1 MKIPTNTADARRPSS
16 WPLWI
21 AAACFVLSG
30 AAALVYQVAWQRLL
44 ALSTG
49 VGIYSIAAIT
59 AAFMAGLGIGSDLG
73 GRLSTR
79 LSPVRG
85 LKAFA
90 LVEIGVALFA
100 VVSVPLFYDGL
111 YRGAPWLYV
120 TPTSAVFSHFFSL
133 LLPTTLMGMSL
144 PLLVRGLVMSPDHAA
159 RTIGLLYAANALGAA
174 IGGLATPWV
183 LVRFLGIEGAVMVG
197 AGLSAAAGL
206 GAWGLAWFRAEEPGV
221 EDSTS
226 MAAPSVSA
234 PGQITEAPQPF
245 RLWLILYATSGL
257 VSLSLEIVWFRVM
270 DVLAKGAA
278 FTFGTLLAIYLTGL
292 AAGTFTGAR
301 FAHRITRPLNAFLL
315 CQAGM
320 VGWTLLAHILL
331 VRLPASLPGLAWL
344 TAYGLRDDGVEM
356 NPLAIGDFFAVYLV
370 APLFL
375 FGPSTFLMG
384 LGFPI
389 LQRAV
394 QNDAAS
400 AGQRVGWLQAA
411 NIFGCV
417 AGSLLTGLVLLDV
430 FGAAGSFRFLA
441 LITVFV
447 AFAASRRLGRSRL
460 THALAAIVALVA
472 LFPSNNQLWIRL
484 HGDTDPANTF
494 VEEDAAGVNALTPRR
509 PTGYHLWVHGRTNSW
524 IPFGDI
530 HTIFGALPAL
540 VHPAP
545 RDIAIVGLGSGDTAW
560 AAGVR
565 EETTRVTIFEIARAQ
580 PRLLKRVEDAPRMVR
595 LKSFLADPRM
605 NIVRDDGRRRLDSD
619 GIAYDIIQADAIHPD
634 GTMSGNLYST
644 EFYAMVGKRL
654 KPGGI
659 MTAWVPTPRIRASAL
674 RAFPHAVDFG
684 PLLLL
689 TNEPL
694 AIDTERWESRL
705 RTPRALDYLG
715 AARVSEIAAFI
726 RRAHAVVRPGPD
738 AELNRDLDPRD
749 EFARPLSGAR

>member
-1 MKIPTNTADARRPSS
+1 M
-16 WPLWI
+16 
-21 AAACFVLSG
+21 CFVLSG

-79 LSPVRG
+79 LSPVRA
-85 LKAFA
+85 LRAFA
-90 LVEIGVALFA
+90 VVEIGVALFA
-100 VVSVPLFYDGL
+100 LVSVPFFYDGL

-120 TPTSAVFSHFFSL
+120 TPVSAVFAHFFSL

-144 PLLVRGLVMSPDHAA
+144 PLLVRGLVMSPEHAA
-159 RTIGLLYAANALGAA
+159 RTIGLLYGANALGAA
-174 IGGLATPWV
+174 LGGLATPWI
-183 LVRFLGIEGAVMVG
+183 LVRFLGIDGAVLVG
-197 AGLSAAAGL
+197 AGLSAVAGL
-206 GAWGLAWFRAEEPGV
+206 GALVLASFTKEGGRAQDSAEAISAVV
-221 EDSTS
+221 E
-226 MAAPSVSA
+226 APT
-234 PGQITEAPQPF
+234 TESPQPF
-245 RLWLILYATSGL
+245 RLWLLLYATSGL

-292 AAGTFTGAR
+292 AAGTFAGAR
-301 FAHRITRPLNAFLL
+301 FANRITRPLNAFLL

-344 TAYGLRDDGVEM
+344 TAYGLRDDGVQM
-356 NPLAIGDFFAVYLV
+356 NPLAVGDFLAVYLV
-370 APLFL
+370 VPVFL

-394 QNDAAS
+394 QDDAET

-430 FGAAGSFRFLA
+430 FGAAGTFRLLA
-441 LITVFV
+441 LTSVFV
-447 AFAASRRLGRSRL
+447 AFAASRRIGPSRL
-460 THALAAIVALVA
+460 NHALAAVIALIA

-484 HGDTDPANTF
+484 HGNTDPANTF

-509 PTGYHLWVHGRTNSW
+509 PTGYHLWIHGRSNSW

-545 RDIAIVGLGSGDTAW
+545 REIAIVGLGSGDTAW
-560 AAGVR
+560 AAGLR
-565 EETTRVTIFEIARAQ
+565 EETNRVTVFEIARAQ
-580 PRLLKRVEDAPRMVR
+580 PRLLSRVQDGPRMVR

-605 NIVRDDGRRRLDSD
+605 NIVRDDGRRRLESD
-619 GIAYDIIQADAIHPD
+619 GLGYDIIQADAIHPD

-644 EFYAMVGKRL
+644 EFYAMVGRRL
-654 KPGGI
+654 NPGGI
-659 MTAWVPTPRIRASAL
+659 MTAWVPTERIRASAL
-674 RAFPHAVDFG
+674 SAFPHAIDFG

-694 AIDTERWESRL
+694 AIEPGAWEGRL
-705 RTPRALDYLG
+705 RASRTIEYLG
-715 AARVSEIAAFI
+715 PARIHEVAVFM
-726 RRAHAVVRPGPD
+726 RNAHAVVRPGPD
-738 AELNRDLDPRD
+738 AEVNRDLDPRD
-749 EFARPLSGAR
+749 EFARPMSPKVRRAGP